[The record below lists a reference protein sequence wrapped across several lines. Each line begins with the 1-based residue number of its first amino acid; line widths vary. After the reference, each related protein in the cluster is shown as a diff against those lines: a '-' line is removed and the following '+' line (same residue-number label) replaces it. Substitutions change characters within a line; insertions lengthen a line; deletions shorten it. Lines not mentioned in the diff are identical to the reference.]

1 MDETYEL
8 IKIRSYWANNLES
21 TVEAKLFADGRIEEI
36 IPEYPED
43 DEEETQGELEGGED
57 EDE

>member
-21 TVEAKLFADGRIEEI
+21 TVEAKLFPCGRIEEI

-43 DEEETQGELEGGED
+43 DEEETQEEED
-57 EDE
+57 DPDDDE